1 MSGLRALLPHACII
15 LSLMFLIF
23 LVLDSYNP
31 MMNFVN
37 NGISSV
43 LLALLC
49 ACSLASGLRDI
60 AQARGKTAPR
70 PSAGAEK

>member
-1 MSGLRALLPHACII
+1 MIRLRALLAHACVI

-31 MMNFVN
+31 MMNFVD

-49 ACSLASGLRDI
+49 VCS
-60 AQARGKTAPR
+60 
-70 PSAGAEK
+70 